1 MAHSTVEEMESGILD
16 FLQSIAAEYQITPS
30 TKYAPNCFND
40 VLKLLHAKTGRQVV
54 VLVDE
59 YDMPILDALGKPSE
73 VTESIRQFLQSFYK
87 ILKSADEHLRFLFL
101 TGVSKFAK
109 VSIFS
114 GLNNLYDITMD
125 ASYSTICG
133 YTQAELEGCF
143 GEHIEALA
151 SAEQTT
157 RVDIIGRIKNWY
169 NGYSWDGVT
178 SVYNPFSTL
187 SLFRGKSFEDYWFAS
202 GTPSFLIDLVKER
215 NDVKPLL
222 EATQMKSSE
231 LNSFDYRTMDVKL
244 LAFQTGY
251 LTVKSSC
258 RRDFNPQLTYT
269 LGIPNEEV
277 RQALMCHLVSCFAN
291 YPMSNTD
298 TMRDRM
304 LQQLLDGDITAFEN
318 SMREMFANIPYHLH
332 IQIEAY
338 YHSLLLCWLNLL
350 GFEVQAEVSTD
361 KGRIDAV
368 WTWKDKVFVA
378 EIKFAAKGKAATLLK
393 AAFAQI
399 KKNRYYERYQDGK
412 KHISLLAVAFAGKEI
427 VCKME
432 EL

>member
-1 MAHSTVEEMESGILD
+1 
-16 FLQSIAAEYQITPS
+16 
-30 TKYAPNCFND
+30 
-40 VLKLLHAKTGRQVV
+40 
-54 VLVDE
+54 
-59 YDMPILDALGKPSE
+59 
-73 VTESIRQFLQSFYK
+73 
-87 ILKSADEHLRFLFL
+87 LKSADKHLRFLFL

-125 ASYSTICG
+125 VSYSTICG
-133 YTQAELEGCF
+133 YTQAELEGNF

-157 RVDIIGRIKNWY
+157 RSDIIGRIKNWY

-187 SLFRGKSFEDYWFAS
+187 SLFRGKSFGDYWFVS

-222 EATQMKSSE
+222 EATQMLSSD
-231 LNSFDYRTMDVKL
+231 LNSLDYKTMNVKL

-251 LTVKSSC
+251 LTVKSFC
-258 RRDFNPQLTYT
+258 RRDFDPQLVYT

-277 RQALMCHLVSCFAN
+277 RQALMNHLVSCFAD
-291 YPMSNTD
+291 YPVSDTG
-298 TMRDRM
+298 TMRGRM
-304 LQQLLDGDITAFEN
+304 LQQLFDGDITAFEN
-318 SMREMFANIPYHLH
+318 SMREMFAHIPYQLH
-332 IQIEAY
+332 IPHEFY

-378 EIKFAAKGKAATLLK
+378 EIKFAKEGNAATLLK
-393 AAFAQI
+393 DAFVQI

-412 KHISLLAVAFAGKEI
+412 KHISLLAIAFAGKEI
-427 VCKME
+427 VCQME
-432 EL
+432 YL